1 MPVALNQLA
10 LEEIVRRALL
20 EDLGHGD
27 MTTDAIVPEHLQ
39 AAAVILAKEAGVIC
53 GHAVAET
60 VFRLLDPQVRY
71 ERLVEEGADVPAGT
85 VVARMAGPARPIL
98 TGERVCLNFLQR
110 LGGIAT
116 TTRRLSER
124 IKYYKAKLVET
135 RKTVPGL
142 RLLDKYAVRVGGG
155 ANHRFGLYDAIL
167 IKDNHIAIAGG
178 IRAAILAA
186 RKGMGTFTARIEVE
200 VEDLAGLEE
209 ALAAGAD
216 IIMLDNMDPESMRQA
231 VERVAGRA
239 VLEASG
245 RITAENLED
254 VAKTGV
260 DYISM
265 GALTHS
271 VRALDLSLDIVG
283 LGEAEA

>member
-1 MPVALNQLA
+1 MPATLNPLA
-10 LEEIVRRALL
+10 IEETVRRALL
-20 EDLGHGD
+20 EDIGPGD
-27 MTTDAIVPEHLQ
+27 ITTEATVPEGLQ
-39 AAAVILAKEAGVIC
+39 AAAIILAKEPGVIC
-53 GHAVAET
+53 GHLLGET

-85 VVARMAGPARPIL
+85 VVARLTGPARSIL
-98 TGERVCLNFLQR
+98 TGERVCLNFMQR
-110 LGGIAT
+110 TSGIAT
-116 TTRRLSER
+116 TTRRLAER
-124 IKYYKAKLVET
+124 LKYYKAKLVET

-142 RLLDKYAVRVGGG
+142 RLLDKYAVRVGGA
-155 ANHRFGLYDAIL
+155 ANHRFGLYDAVL

-178 IRAAILAA
+178 IRPAILAA
-186 RKGMGTFTARIEVE
+186 RKSLGSFTTKIEVE

-209 ALAAGAD
+209 ALGAGAD
-216 IIMLDNMDPESMRQA
+216 IIMLDNMDPETMRQA

-245 RITAENLED
+245 GINADNLEE

-271 VRALDLSLDIVG
+271 VKALDLSLDIVSV
-283 LGEAEA
+283 GEADA